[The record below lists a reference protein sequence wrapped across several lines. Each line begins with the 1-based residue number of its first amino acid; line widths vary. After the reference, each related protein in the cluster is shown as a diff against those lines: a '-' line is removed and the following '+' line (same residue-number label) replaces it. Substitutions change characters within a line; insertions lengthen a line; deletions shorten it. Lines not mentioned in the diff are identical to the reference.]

1 MWIGSQ
7 VDICLSSSRGFQ
19 VESEFAKFANLAKQ
33 DKLSRSVFSC
43 SVNWGWSPRGMTRL
57 EEEFNSC
64 WVGGFGVWL
73 WRIVEVS

>member
-43 SVNWGWSPRGMTRL
+43 SVNWG
-57 EEEFNSC
+57 
-64 WVGGFGVWL
+64 
-73 WRIVEVS
+73 